1 MEKKKSIGSN
11 ILIIVLIF
19 LAIASVCG
27 GLFAWAKYQS
37 TIQGTATGETAKWS
51 FKVSDGDTSTQDIDF
66 PMTRTDNNTSVA
78 EGKIAPG
85 TYGELEIVID
95 ATGTETALTYVIEG
109 TTENLPTNLKFY
121 ADENRTLD
129 LTVLDNKFSKGGYM
143 KLNEVGTRA
152 ETIYWEWP
160 FETTTK
166 PVITDEKIT
175 ALGMDKEQV
184 KTLIDERNFA
194 KLNDMI
200 DTAESNKQV
209 LMSVS
214 VTGKQLNGEP
224 RLADLVQVGDYVNYD
239 ASNTIDG
246 QNYSYTTESSLT
258 GTTQGINTFTSYD
271 EMKWRV
277 INVDKENGII
287 ELMSANPTLNT
298 CTINAKKS
306 PGFINEEI
314 VLDNISEVYGHGY
327 GAINARSITLQDI
340 QKFSKY
346 DPKTDWNNSDA
357 EDYKNTKDYISGKSF
372 LKEIKDDNGE
382 VIDYETSFVEAVE
395 GTPITM
401 TQTTYTYIAK
411 DYFNNYMYNMIFKD
425 NNDESQSKQY
435 WLASRSTYLQ
445 ETICNYDVLTIE
457 NGIIKRRTFGN
468 SSNWDSGTQLTLS
481 VSVIVS
487 LDYDIKTTG
496 QDENG
501 VWQLDI

>member
-1 MEKKKSIGSN
+1 MKLFKSALIYDGTGSDAFKGD
-11 ILIIVLIF
+11 ILVDNDRIVKVSEGIQPEEGWEIVDLNGLSVAPGFIDAHSHNDWF
-19 LAIASVCG
+19 AIKNEPQKYFEPFIRQGITSFVAGNCGLSAVGFEADSQHVDKVGG
-27 GLFAWAKYQS
+27 GLF
-37 TIQGTATGETAKWS
+37 
-51 FKVSDGDTSTQDIDF
+51 
-66 PMTRTDNNTSVA
+66 
-78 EGKIAPG
+78 
-85 TYGELEIVID
+85 
-95 ATGTETALTYVIEG
+95 
-109 TTENLPTNLKFY
+109 
-121 ADENRTLD
+121 
-129 LTVLDNKFSKGGYM
+129 
-143 KLNEVGTRA
+143 
-152 ETIYWEWP
+152 
-160 FETTTK
+160 
-166 PVITDEKIT
+166 
-175 ALGMDKEQV
+175 
-184 KTLIDERNFA
+184 
-194 KLNDMI
+194 
-200 DTAESNKQV
+200 
-209 LMSVS
+209 
-214 VTGKQLNGEP
+214 
-224 RLADLVQVGDYVNYD
+224 
-239 ASNTIDG
+239 
-246 QNYSYTTESSLT
+246 SYTDTT
-258 GTTQGINTFTSYD
+258 GLYPTVSEFFSAIDRNTPCN
-271 EMKWRV
+271 
-277 INVDKENGII
+277 I
-287 ELMSANPTLNT
+287 A
-298 CTINAKKS
+298 
-306 PGFINEEI
+306 
-314 VLDNISEVYGHGY
+314 VLAG
-327 GAINARSITLQDI
+327 ITLQDI